1 MMSKWAARMIMFK
14 WGPEV
19 GVVRTN
25 QKKTSEEVHPR
36 NLLGGGNS
44 KILEFSV
51 RKLGKN
57 EPNLTSIFF
66 QMGWFNHIPV

>member
-25 QKKTSEEVHPR
+25 QKKTSEEVHPPKFTR
-36 NLLGGGNS
+36 WWQLKDFGIFS
-44 KILEFSV
+44 PKIGEEWTQFD
-51 RKLGKN
+51 
-57 EPNLTSIFF
+57 EHIF
-66 QMGWFNHIPV
+66 QMGWFNHQPV